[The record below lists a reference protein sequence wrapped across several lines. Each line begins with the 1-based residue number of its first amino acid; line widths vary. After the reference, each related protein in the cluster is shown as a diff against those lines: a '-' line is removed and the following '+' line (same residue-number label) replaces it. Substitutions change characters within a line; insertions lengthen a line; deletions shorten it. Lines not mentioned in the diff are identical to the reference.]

1 MEVPAE
7 GLLHG
12 AVSLERG
19 ASGWV
24 RPLRFFPSQLRAL
37 GSCAAWHPSLYR
49 AQARTTS
56 GIVVEFETDASECA
70 SR

>member
-37 GSCAAWHPSLYR
+37 GSCAA
-49 AQARTTS
+49 
-56 GIVVEFETDASECA
+56 
-70 SR
+70 